1 MVKKATQVMVFGL
14 GGAEIATKFRYRCRD
29 KMDEYNDE
37 WMHAQAFYSLEVTE
51 QEIEDMMKI

>member
-1 MVKKATQVMVFGL
+1 
-14 GGAEIATKFRYRCRD
+14 
-29 KMDEYNDE
+29 MDEYNDE